1 MTHCKETA
9 VKMAN
14 DLLQI
19 KLGEARFAY
28 EEELEAIAKQYED
41 LKGELQSEIEKKIIL
56 KRKIVDLENII
67 TQQQNMMETTGYY
80 QNMWEDRKK
89 RNIEQDN
96 KIGLLEKKMK
106 PDPKEI
112 HPKVEKMFYEAGLI
126 LDSMFNFYSFGIR
139 INEEQS
145 REVMDQT
152 YPKMLQVHIDDII
165 NEKESALM
173 ELTSTRKMTKTFR
186 NQEEKSTKI
195 IFELQMKYEMVREEK
210 QNQKDGFDMRLNHL
224 IRQFVKGYNDLGEFF
239 NKYKDFVRNEM
250 DNLIAIS
257 EAKDKI
263 IKKYEYEIGEFKL
276 ALKIP
281 RQHYRYIENLRFDEL
296 MKQRDEIIE
305 KIKKRYGIDPT
316 KATSLLKMPDPSLP
330 PEQQMEMMANVGM
343 NGKTQVEAKS
353 SPLVNTAND
362 AGGMPNLLGSKS

>member
-1 MTHCKETA
+1 M
-9 VKMAN
+9 
-14 DLLQI
+14 
-19 KLGEARFAY
+19 
-28 EEELEAIAKQYED
+28 
-41 LKGELQSEIEKKIIL
+41 
-56 KRKIVDLENII
+56 
-67 TQQQNMMETTGYY
+67 
-80 QNMWEDRKK
+80 
-89 RNIEQDN
+89 
-96 KIGLLEKKMK
+96 
-106 PDPKEI
+106 
-112 HPKVEKMFYEAGLI
+112 
-126 LDSMFNFYSFGIR
+126 DSMFNFYSFGIR

-145 REVMDQT
+145 REIIDQT
-152 YPKMLQVHIDDII
+152 YPKLLMAKIDEIT
-165 NEKESALM
+165 NEKESAMM

-210 QNQKDGFDMRLNHL
+210 QQQKDGFDMRLNHL

-257 EAKDKI
+257 DAKDKI

-281 RQHYRYIENLRFDEL
+281 RQHYRYIENLRFEEL

-316 KATSLLKMPDPSLP
+316 KAHSILKMPDPSLP
-330 PEQQMEMMANVGM
+330 PE
-343 NGKTQVEAKS
+343 
-353 SPLVNTAND
+353 
-362 AGGMPNLLGSKS
+362 